1 MTKKMDKIGVAE
13 IKNQQLLD
21 NSSDFNNFENLSYFI
36 SEYKKAKEIDE
47 EAMKNIRAAGYK
59 FYQDGKLYKPEK
71 K

>member
-1 MTKKMDKIGVAE
+1 MIIVIVLKILKIYEVILLHEIEVRKNGVTYCVYADESVLPDK
-13 IKNQQLLD
+13 
-21 NSSDFNNFENLSYFI
+21 
-36 SEYKKAKEIDE
+36 